1 MTGIL
6 SSADLAVARRIELA
20 NAGINARSANSMEG
34 AAAESFGGGWAI
46 YGGQDSPMT
55 HALGMGM
62 SGPVDVAEL
71 ERMEAFFRE
80 RGTAAV
86 IDLSVL
92 ADESVAA
99 FVRERPYRVLEF
111 NNVLVRRLLP
121 EQGSAGHSD
130 MCIDARPDPEEW
142 ARVVAHGFSGDP
154 VPPPAFT
161 SMLATMA
168 AAVDKFVARVEG
180 GAAAG
185 AAMAAHEGVVWFF
198 GDATI
203 PAMRRR
209 GLQNALI
216 EARLRAAAAAG
227 CDLAAASVLPG
238 SGSHRNYERAGFQL
252 LYTLVNVRREWEP

>member
-6 SSADLAVARRIELA
+6 SSADLALARRIELA
-20 NAGINARSANSMEG
+20 NAGINARSARSMEG
-34 AAAESFGGGWAI
+34 AAAEGFGGGWAI
-46 YGGQDSPMT
+46 YAGQDSPMT
-55 HALGMGM
+55 HALGVGM

-99 FVRERPYRVLEF
+99 FVRERPYRMLEF
-111 NNVLVRRLLP
+111 NNVMVRRLEP
-121 EQGSAGHSD
+121 GQSGRDDSGA
-130 MCIDARPDPEEW
+130 CIDAQPDPEEW

-154 VPPPAFT
+154 APPPAFT
-161 SMLATMA
+161 SMLVTAGA
-168 AAVDKFVARVEG
+168 SVDKFVVRVEG
-180 GAAAG
+180 SAAAG
-185 AAMAAHEGVVWFF
+185 AAMAVHEGVVWLF

-216 EARLRAAAAAG
+216 DVRVHAAAAAG

-252 LYTLVNVRREWEP
+252 LYTLVNVRREWGE